1 MKKTGLLA
9 LALLLTGATLAM
21 AVGPNAPCG
30 ATRIE
35 GTISAIDA
43 GTQQILVA
51 GVTVQVTPDTVIKMG
66 SKAIAFA
73 DLKVG
78 MTVAACGV
86 VDEDGVL
93 VASTVNVKYQGK

>member
-1 MKKTGLLA
+1 MKKTVLLS
-9 LALLLTGATLAM
+9 LALLMAGATFAM
-21 AVGPNAPCG
+21 AVGPRAPFG

-35 GTISAIDA
+35 GTIGAIDA
-43 GTQQILVA
+43 DAQQIVVA
-51 GVTVQVTPDTVIKMG
+51 DVTVQVTADTVIKMG

-86 VDEDGVL
+86 LDGDVL
-93 VASTVNVKYQGK
+93 VASRVNVKYQGK